1 MLVTYSMTIR
11 DLIVTFELTGT
22 FQLIA
27 TSEWIATFQL
37 IATSQLISTFQ
48 LSNRNSGASAN
59 GLDFEIPSENI
70 KILLYNSKTSVDV

>member
-22 FQLIA
+22 FYLIA
-27 TSEWIATFQL
+27 
-37 IATSQLISTFQ
+37 TFQ
-48 LSNRNSGASAN
+48 LSNRDSGTSAN

-70 KILLYNSKTSVDV
+70 KILLCNSKTSVDV